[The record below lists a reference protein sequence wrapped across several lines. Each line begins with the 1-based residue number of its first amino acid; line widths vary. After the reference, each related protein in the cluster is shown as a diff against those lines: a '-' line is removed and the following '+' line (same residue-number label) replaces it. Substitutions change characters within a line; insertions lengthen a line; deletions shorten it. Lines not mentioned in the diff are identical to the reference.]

1 MVELVSVWI
10 TMKRQNIGVKK
21 SYISVWITIKNCWIN
36 TEINVFH
43 YKLQQNDKKHLKKWG
58 ICFNFNYNET
68 ATVQKLLCPIHWR
81 YNDVYIGDLDI
92 EWFCGESKN
101 TFSYDAG
108 IFKRYECIATNSQLN
123 KNYLRVCWK
132 SLILPIKYAIF
143 SS

>member
-68 ATVQKLLCPIHWR
+68 AIVQKLLCPIHCR
-81 YNDVYIGDLDI
+81 YNDVYTGDLDI
-92 EWFCGESKN
+92 EWFCGESRN
-101 TFSYDAG
+101 TF
-108 IFKRYECIATNSQLN
+108 
-123 KNYLRVCWK
+123 
-132 SLILPIKYAIF
+132 
-143 SS
+143 